1 VAARRALADKP
12 AAAGKEG
19 GAKDQEKIVG
29 TWAFMSLVKGGQKE
43 PEEGFKE
50 AKLIFAA
57 DAKLTAKLPEK
68 GEKEGTYKLDPAKKP
83 KAITITT
90 EEGGTLLG
98 IYKLEGDTLTVCLGN
113 ENDNDRPTEFDSKEG
128 TKVVLIVLKREKK

>member
-29 TWAFMSLVKGGQKE
+29 TWAFRSLVKGGQKE
-43 PEEGFKE
+43 AEEGFKE

-57 DAKLTAKLPEK
+57 DAKLTAKLPK
-68 GEKEGTYKLDPAKKP
+68 GDKEGTYKLDPATKP
-83 KAITITT
+83 KAMTITT
-90 EEGGTLLG
+90 EGGGTLLG

-113 ENDNDRPTEFDSKEG
+113 EDVNDRPTEFDSKEG